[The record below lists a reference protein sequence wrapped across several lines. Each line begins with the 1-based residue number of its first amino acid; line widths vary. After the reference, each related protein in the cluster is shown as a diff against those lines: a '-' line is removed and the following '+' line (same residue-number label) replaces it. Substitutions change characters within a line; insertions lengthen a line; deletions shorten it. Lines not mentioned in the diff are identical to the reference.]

1 MSSRARIGKVVGG
14 SAANTSLTYF
24 NHLALASPV
33 AANCSILELS
43 ALELSLEVYLA
54 EVRVVG
60 LLGSIQSLE
69 VEEGSASEV
78 NLAWVIN
85 EHGHNEFLSTASA
98 GHLV

>member
-14 SAANTSLTYF
+14 SAANTSPT
-24 NHLALASPV
+24 NCKPTLASSA
-33 AANCSILELS
+33 AANYSILELT
-43 ALELSLEVYLA
+43 ALEPSLEVYLA

-60 LLGSIQSLE
+60 LLGSPQSLE
-69 VEEGSASEV
+69 VKEGSASEV

>member
-1 MSSRARIGKVVGG
+1 MSSRARTGKVVGG
-14 SAANTSLTYF
+14 SAANTSPT
-24 NHLALASPV
+24 NCNPALASSA
-33 AANCSILELS
+33 AANYSILELT
-43 ALELSLEVYLA
+43 ALEPSLEVYLA

-60 LLGSIQSLE
+60 LLGSPQSLE
-69 VEEGSASEV
+69 VKEGSASEV